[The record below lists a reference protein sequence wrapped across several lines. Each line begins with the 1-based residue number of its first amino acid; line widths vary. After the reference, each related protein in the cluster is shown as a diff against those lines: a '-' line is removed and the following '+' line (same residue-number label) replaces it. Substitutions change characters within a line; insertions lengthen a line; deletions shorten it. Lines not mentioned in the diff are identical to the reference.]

1 MDQTNQ
7 PNIVFQATE
16 IEPSELFI
24 NSPQSSSNSINTKQI
39 HLAKK
44 QRKRKYS
51 DDEEYLPPSKIK
63 QAKTS
68 KLVYI
73 DSSDDDDDEEPVT
86 KVVRRGRPPK
96 RNVSISSD
104 DYGDTPE
111 AKYRE
116 LRDKNNEAS
125 RRSRLKRKLKEMEYG
140 KEADELERDN
150 QKLRVQVEEL
160 EKTVTSFRN
169 NLMLLLLNKK

>member
-7 PNIVFQATE
+7 PNIILQATE
-16 IEPSELFI
+16 INPSELFI
-24 NSPQSSSNSINTKQI
+24 NTPQSSSNSNASNQI
-39 HLAKK
+39 HLIKK
-44 QRKRKYS
+44 QRKRKCS
-51 DDEEYLPPSKIK
+51 DDEEYLPPSEKK
-63 QAKTS
+63 HPKTS
-68 KLVYI
+68 KSVYI
-73 DSSDDDDDEEPVT
+73 DSSDDEEEPVS

-125 RRSRLKRKLKEMEYG
+125 RKSRLKRKIKEMEYG
-140 KEADELERDN
+140 KEADDLEREN

-169 NLMLLLLNKK
+169 NLMLLLLNKKS